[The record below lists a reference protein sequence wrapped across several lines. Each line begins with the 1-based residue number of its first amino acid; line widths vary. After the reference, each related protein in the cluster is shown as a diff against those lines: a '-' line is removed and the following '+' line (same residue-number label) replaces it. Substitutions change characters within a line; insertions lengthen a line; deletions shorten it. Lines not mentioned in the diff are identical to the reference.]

1 MDKEPKKHP
10 ENLGKL
16 HITQDSFI
24 LEFNGK
30 NKQKIKS
37 MSKENKIINLL
48 ILLAISDNE
57 LHKKERDFIEKLI
70 EENNFTVD
78 IDKELE
84 QMSSKFRD
92 DFDTS
97 CLYYL
102 ELINEEYLRK
112 ITMDLMRKLA
122 AADLIVRDREIKFLD
137 LVKNNWAI

>member
-1 MDKEPKKHP
+1 MDKE
-10 ENLGKL
+10 N
-16 HITQDSFI
+16 
-24 LEFNGK
+24 N
-30 NKQKIKS
+30 
-37 MSKENKIINLL
+37 IINLL

-57 LHKKERDFIEKLI
+57 LHQKERDFIDKLV

-84 QMSSKFRD
+84 KMSSRFRD
-92 DFDTS
+92 DFETS

-102 ELINEEYLRK
+102 ELIDEEHLRK

>member
-1 MDKEPKKHP
+1 
-10 ENLGKL
+10 
-16 HITQDSFI
+16 
-24 LEFNGK
+24 
-30 NKQKIKS
+30 

-48 ILLAISDNE
+48 ILLSISDNE

-97 CLYYL
+97 CIYYL
-102 ELINEEYLRK
+102 ELINEDYLRK

-122 AADLIVRDREIKFLD
+122 AADLIVRDREIKFLE